1 MSGFTDF
8 ITSGPRAF
16 PTVSEQLSN
25 FTCCGTPSTLCAKHR
40 SARGQDEQQLSGL
53 LPQPPQNLTQ
63 KVTLYLGQKGRCW
76 QARFFWSPAEAC

>member
-25 FTCCGTPSTLCAKHR
+25 FTCCGTPSTLCNQHR
-40 SARGQDEQQLSGL
+40 SARGQDKQQLSDL

-63 KVTLYLGQKGRCW
+63 KVTLCIGQKEGCW
-76 QARFFWSPAEAC
+76 QACFFKSAAEAC